1 MSSAENPGAI
11 EEGLRRIEDTIGK
24 LPMKMLIEKAESI
37 VNECTHF
44 DLRRK
49 LVEVFIRTL
58 ESKGNGKDAKDL
70 AKRLK

>member
-1 MSSAENPGAI
+1 M
-11 EEGLRRIEDTIGK
+11 IEDIISK
-24 LPMKMLIEKAESI
+24 LPMKLLIDKAESI

-49 LVEVFIRTL
+49 LAEVFIRTL
-58 ESKGNGKDAKDL
+58 ERGNSKDAKDI

>member
-1 MSSAENPGAI
+1 
-11 EEGLRRIEDTIGK
+11 
-24 LPMKMLIEKAESI
+24 MKILIDRAESI